1 MELNKLLENNQVTL
15 IGKIETEFEFSHE
28 AYSEKFYKFK
38 LSMER
43 FSGTKDVIPVVVS
56 ERLIDVTQDYTG
68 ETMEIQGQFRSF
80 NKHEG
85 EHSRLL
91 LFVFA
96 REVKFM
102 GKDALPVNQILLDG
116 FTCKRPVYRTTPNGR
131 EIADVLL
138 AVNRSYGTSDYIP
151 CICWGRD
158 AKYMGGCETGT
169 HIILQGRI
177 QSREYMKKIGDK
189 VEKRIAYEVSAYWLE
204 DKTA

>member
-1 MELNKLLENNQVTL
+1 MNKLLENNQVTL
-15 IGKIETEFEFSHE
+15 VGEIKTEFEFSHE
-28 AYSEKFYKFK
+28 VHGEKFYRFE
-38 LSMER
+38 LSAER

-68 ETMEIQGQFRSF
+68 EMMEIQGQFRSF

-96 REVKFM
+96 REVKIM
-102 GKDALPVNQILLDG
+102 EEDSLPVNQILLDG
-116 FTCKRPVYRTTPNGR
+116 FTCKQPVYRTTPNGR

-138 AVNRSYGTSDYIP
+138 AVNRSYGISDYIP

-189 VEKRIAYEVSAYWLE
+189 VEKRTAYEVSAYWLE
-204 DKTA
+204 DKTV

>member
-1 MELNKLLENNQVTL
+1 MNKLLENNQVTL
-15 IGKIETEFEFSHE
+15 VGEIKTEFVFSHE
-28 AYSEKFYKFK
+28 VYGEKFFRFE

-43 FSGTKDVIPVVVS
+43 FSGAKDVLPVVVS

-68 ETMEIQGQFRSF
+68 EMMEIQGQFRSF

-96 REVKFM
+96 REVKIM
-102 GKDALPVNQILLDG
+102 EEDSLPVNQILLDG

-138 AVNRSYGTSDYIP
+138 AVNRSYGISDYIP

-158 AKYMGGCETGT
+158 AKYMGGCGTGT

-177 QSREYMKKIGDK
+177 QSREYTKKVGTE
-189 VEKRIAYEVSAYWLE
+189 VEKRTAYEVSAYWLE